1 VSFQLRGQLAFSK
14 IWRLFGT
21 SSPDRIL
28 RKTIPFDAIK
38 RRDHGKETL
47 AAIGHSYNVS
57 GWTIARLEA

>member
-1 VSFQLRGQLAFSK
+1 
-14 IWRLFGT
+14 
-21 SSPDRIL
+21 L